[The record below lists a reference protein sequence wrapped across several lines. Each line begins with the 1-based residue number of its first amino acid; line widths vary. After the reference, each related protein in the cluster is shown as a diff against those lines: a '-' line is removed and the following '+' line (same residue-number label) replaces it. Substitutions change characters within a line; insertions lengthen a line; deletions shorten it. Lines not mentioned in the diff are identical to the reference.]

1 MKDVPLEIR
10 STNLEDEQDIL
21 LVSYSY
27 AIALNSLTNTGVTFP
42 TRESTFTELL
52 ILDIIGAIAFAAVF
66 AILIWRRVTNLPSQS
81 DLSQSDATLI
91 AQRKVAS
98 AKLRDHCQYRCSG
111 LCPCGLKLVLPLRQL
126 EI

>member
-66 AILIWRRVTNLPSQS
+66 AILIWRRVTNLR
-81 DLSQSDATLI
+81 L
-91 AQRKVAS
+91 KVI
-98 AKLRDHCQYRCSG
+98 C
-111 LCPCGLKLVLPLRQL
+111 LKVMQL
-126 EI
+126 